1 MENRSNNFLVGSIT
15 LLLLFAVAGFAVWL
29 ANSSGRQTVEYDIFF
44 KQSVEGLNRGS
55 VVQFKGVQ
63 AGQVREIALWRP
75 DPEFVRVRIEVD
87 REFPILQGT
96 TASISS
102 VGFTGLSQISLQ
114 GAVAGA
120 PPITDNGPAGRPVI
134 PTTRGGLGEL
144 LNSAPQLLERL
155 STLTERLTE
164 LANDRNQE
172 SLSNILDNVETA
184 SGNFARSQPQID
196 AVLADARISARQ
208 AGEAAEQIGALAAST
223 RGLVDEQGRPMVA
236 DLRRAAESAERS
248 IAALQTAIEDARPG
262 LQNFSQRTVPEAN
275 ALIRDLRRS
284 ASTLSNVADR
294 LDQQGAAG
302 LIAPRLPDY
311 EPQN

>member
-15 LLLLFAVAGFAVWL
+15 LLLLFALAGFTVWL
-29 ANSSGRQTVEYDIFF
+29 ANTNGRQTVEYDIFF

-55 VVQFKGVQ
+55 AVVFKGVP
-63 AGQVREIALWRP
+63 AGQVSDIALWQP

-87 REFPILQGT
+87 RNIPIRLGT

-102 VGFTGLSQISLQ
+102 VGFTGLSQIALQ
-114 GAVAGA
+114 GSVAGA
-120 PPITDNGPAGRPVI
+120 PPITDVGPAGRPVI
-134 PTTRGGLGEL
+134 PPTRGGLGEL

-172 SLSNILDNVETA
+172 SLANILDNIETV
-184 SGNFARSQPQID
+184 SGSLAQSSPQVDQTLAEARA
-196 AVLADARISARQ
+196 AVRQ
-208 AGEAAEQIGALAAST
+208 AGVAAQEIGALAAST
-223 RGLVDEQGRPMVA
+223 RGLVDNEGRPMVA
-236 DLRRAAESAERS
+236 DLRRAVQSAERS
-248 IAALQTAIEDARPG
+248 IATLETAITDARPG
-262 LQNFSQRTVPEAN
+262 LQQFSQRTIPEAN

-284 ASTLSNVADR
+284 ATTLSNVADR
-294 LDQQGAAG
+294 LDQQGAG
-302 LIAPRLPDY
+302 GIIAPRLPDY